1 MSGWSGVMRLVM
13 NPAVEYFSTSVP
25 GVEANAERKNESE
38 VDEIM
43 PCEKR
48 YEIGLDSAHQP
59 HCQ

>member
-1 MSGWSGVMRLVM
+1 MRLVM